1 MDKDRSHTPVC
12 SGSLDFQQVVPN
24 LVPKAVGT
32 VSRARSAFEV
42 FDNSD
47 QNLTQFVKL
56 RGLHRCDQFLVRWPR
71 GIELKVT

>member
-56 RGLHRCDQFLVRWPR
+56 RGFHRCDQFLVRWPR
-71 GIELKVT
+71 GTELKVT